1 MYKSFN
7 DGWEIRGVFLDISK
21 AFDKFWHE
29 GLLLKLKLNGISGI
43 LLKIMQDFL
52 ENRYQRNVLNG
63 KVSKYASVKAW
74 VPQGAILGPLLFLI
88 YINDLSNDL
97 SSNPSLFADGTALFS
112 VVRDTNLSANALN
125 NDLLKINN
133 CAYQWKWVF

>member
-29 GLLLKLKLNGISGI
+29 GLLLKLKFNGISGI

-63 KVSKYASVKAW
+63 KVSK
-74 VPQGAILGPLLFLI
+74 
-88 YINDLSNDL
+88 
-97 SSNPSLFADGTALFS
+97 
-112 VVRDTNLSANALN
+112 
-125 NDLLKINN
+125 
-133 CAYQWKWVF
+133 

>member
-43 LLKIMQDFL
+43 LLKILQDLL
-52 ENRYQRNVLNG
+52 ENRYQRDVLNG
-63 KVSKYASVKAW
+63 KVSK
-74 VPQGAILGPLLFLI
+74 
-88 YINDLSNDL
+88 
-97 SSNPSLFADGTALFS
+97 
-112 VVRDTNLSANALN
+112 
-125 NDLLKINN
+125 
-133 CAYQWKWVF
+133 